1 MPEGKAMAT
10 KNEALHDTFTPGRVL
25 LRLPS
30 VRRKTGLGRS
40 TIYRLIAAGQFP
52 APIKLG
58 PATSAWD
65 AAAVDEWIA
74 ARCAEMSA

>member
-1 MPEGKAMAT
+1 MTTDTKTPPESFI
-10 KNEALHDTFTPGRVL
+10 HGRVL

-30 VRRKTGLGRS
+30 VRRKTGMSRS
-40 TIYRLIAAGQFP
+40 TVYRLIGLGQFP

-65 AAAVDEWIA
+65 SEAIDVWIA
-74 ARCAEMSA
+74 EREAATRAGASP

>member
-1 MPEGKAMAT
+1 MTTLPKTA
-10 KNEALHDTFTPGRVL
+10 HDAFAPGRVM

-30 VRRKTGLGRS
+30 VRLKTGMGRS
-40 TIYRLIAAGQFP
+40 TIYRLIATGQFP

-65 AAAVDEWIA
+65 ASAIDAWITEREAATRAEVA
-74 ARCAEMSA
+74 A

>member
-1 MPEGKAMAT
+1 MTTVTKTPPE
-10 KNEALHDTFTPGRVL
+10 TFICGRVL

-30 VRRKTGLGRS
+30 VRRKTSMSRS
-40 TIYRLIAAGQFP
+40 TIYRLIGLGQFP

-65 AAAVDEWIA
+65 SEAIDAWIA
-74 ARCAEMSA
+74 ERESATRAGGTS

>member
-1 MPEGKAMAT
+1 MTSNQLAP
-10 KNEALHDTFTPGRVL
+10 HDEFTPGRVL

-74 ARCAEMSA
+74 ARCAGVAA